1 METMFSSGAFIL
13 LWILG
18 ATVLIMW
25 GRLVMNPRHSN
36 RDSRDRQESSVGCQ
50 L

>member
-1 METMFSSGAFIL
+1 METMFSSGAFIP

-18 ATVLIMW
+18 APFVVMLGLLM
-25 GRLVMNPRHSN
+25 MNPKQSN
-36 RDSRDRQESSVGCQ
+36 RESRDRQDSPGARS